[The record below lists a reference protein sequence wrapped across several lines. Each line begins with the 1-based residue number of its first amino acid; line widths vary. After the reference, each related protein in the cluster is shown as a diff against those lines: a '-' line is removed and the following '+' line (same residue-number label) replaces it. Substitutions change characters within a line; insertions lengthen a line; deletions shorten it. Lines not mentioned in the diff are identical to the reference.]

1 MDWNRSAFEFIKRF
15 PNNYPIVYNDIQYTI
30 KPSIHGIG
38 LFANQDI
45 PANTSLGYL
54 VPLSSNMYP
63 FYLKNHCEN
72 VVNGMEAPKR
82 QSIQQRFQQY
92 YQSNFDTIA
101 SQIEQQAK
109 RYHLERLGSN
119 YYFMTNMHST
129 LGILNATGNLPDIRY
144 SILLLDTT
152 ETPFAF
158 SNSSRNKRGVNDQN
172 VENVQ
177 VDYDA
182 SVKTIKDIYVGN
194 ELRWAY
200 DWS

>member
-1 MDWNRSAFEFIKRF
+1 
-15 PNNYPIVYNDIQYTI
+15 
-30 KPSIHGIG
+30 
-38 LFANQDI
+38 
-45 PANTSLGYL
+45 
-54 VPLSSNMYP
+54 
-63 FYLKNHCEN
+63 
-72 VVNGMEAPKR
+72 
-82 QSIQQRFQQY
+82 
-92 YQSNFDTIA
+92 
-101 SQIEQQAK
+101 
-109 RYHLERLGSN
+109 
-119 YYFMTNMHST
+119 MTNMHST